1 VDVIISSEAV
11 KRSGRAG
18 VFMLARW
25 WRCSRSSS
33 LNSWGT
39 GNRLLGEGDGGAGV
53 VLAGSWSIRHDLI
66 DIMSI
71 IGELLTACRGA
82 RTRARQPGHLRRLA
96 RRRFLCG
103 EQIHPDGRICE
114 ATLHPRRQTRP
125 DGRIYEP
132 TRHARRQTRPYG
144 RICEMTIDRGARS
157 PHWPSRSPERRPR
170 KLT

>member
-71 IGELLTACRGA
+71 IGDAVKLDAST
-82 RTRARQPGHLRRLA
+82 
-96 RRRFLCG
+96 
-103 EQIHPDGRICE
+103 
-114 ATLHPRRQTRP
+114 TRP
-125 DGRIYEP
+125 V
-132 TRHARRQTRPYG
+132 
-144 RICEMTIDRGARS
+144 RS
-157 PHWPSRSPERRPR
+157 V
-170 KLT
+170 KLQSAS